1 MNKYHIVSIV
11 ILFIIVG
18 IILPNKQVFGKQLI
32 TDNASPSTT
41 KTQTPATIPACCE
54 ICPQHFY
61 EELALIEVPLSHKVH
76 AIKKFHKH
84 LHSNSNNKYDNNN
97 NNKNN
102 DLNFI
107 EEQLENKEEEKNNE
121 YVSIKDKS
129 FTSLMSRKGGS
140 KGGKTSESKGS
151 VKKKKGGDSKKGG
164 DTKKKSKSS
173 TKSSSSK
180 NKKSSNKKSK
190 GTAKSSSSKNKKSSN
205 KKSKGKAKSSSSSSK
220 KSSKSSKKSSKS
232 SKKSSS
238 GKKNK
243 KGGRR
248 SSVPKLSSRT
258 AGAVFPFLAMTP
270 FASKAAKP
278 LQPQLSK
285 VKLQKPPVGMY
296 GGGKCCP
303 ICAADFLPP
312 TDYREITEP
321 AGSTHVWAASL
332 LEEHS
337 NANGLSFQSSKSK
350 KSSRKSTTS
359 KKMKKSTRKTSKK
372 GGKKKKTL
380 PAKEKTKG
388 DRMAES
394 NNIHHDIPCC
404 DVCIAQMY
412 PPRDYMDVTEF
423 IEVMET
429 VKMKAKDKIETRN
442 KLKAKGPAVPC
453 GCRLCQYKMTGS
465 YTSMKENRTP
475 QKLPLKRPRNPMNH
489 RRYSSTSVS
498 SASSTVNSLGNVAA
512 NTAANMAAGAAM
524 NALRI

>member
-1 MNKYHIVSIV
+1 
-11 ILFIIVG
+11 
-18 IILPNKQVFGKQLI
+18 
-32 TDNASPSTT
+32 
-41 KTQTPATIPACCE
+41 
-54 ICPQHFY
+54 
-61 EELALIEVPLSHKVH
+61 
-76 AIKKFHKH
+76 
-84 LHSNSNNKYDNNN
+84 
-97 NNKNN
+97 
-102 DLNFI
+102 
-107 EEQLENKEEEKNNE
+107 
-121 YVSIKDKS
+121 
-129 FTSLMSRKGGS
+129 
-140 KGGKTSESKGS
+140 
-151 VKKKKGGDSKKGG
+151 
-164 DTKKKSKSS
+164 
-173 TKSSSSK
+173 
-180 NKKSSNKKSK
+180 
-190 GTAKSSSSKNKKSSN
+190 
-205 KKSKGKAKSSSSSSK
+205 
-220 KSSKSSKKSSKS
+220 
-232 SKKSSS
+232 
-238 GKKNK
+238 
-243 KGGRR
+243 
-248 SSVPKLSSRT
+248 
-258 AGAVFPFLAMTP
+258 
-270 FASKAAKP
+270 
-278 LQPQLSK
+278 
-285 VKLQKPPVGMY
+285 MY